1 MNKIDLIDIKNKNL
15 RGNEIIDFLD
25 NYVIIDVETTG
36 NSYSDDIIEITALRY
51 KNYNLINSY
60 SELVYSEKISI
71 YSKAYKKNNIS
82 FDMVK
87 NSKKIY
93 HVLEEFYDFINEDDV
108 LIGHNVIYDIDRI
121 NEKLKYNGKYINNN
135 FIDTM
140 NISKRFDDFYNNS
153 LDYLSEYFGFT
164 KQKHRSYSDCL
175 LCNELYKKLKE
186 KFLKEFYNLESFQN
200 KKINNKCK
208 KINII
213 FDENEDEKIFLYNKN
228 ICITGDVLIIDENLP
243 NHYKIDK
250 KFLEYF
256 IECKG
261 GICKKSVSK
270 KTDYLILGDLS
281 YWGNNSNNLEKA
293 KNYGI
298 EIIKLEDFF
307 KMIKDKLMFEK

>member
-1 MNKIDLIDIKNKNL
+1 MDKIDLIDIKNKNL

-36 NSYSDDIIEITALRY
+36 NSYSDDIIEISALRY
-51 KNYNLINSY
+51 KNYKLINSY
-60 SELVYSEKISI
+60 SELVYSEKIAI
-71 YSKAYKKNNIS
+71 FSKAYKKNNIS

-87 NSKKIY
+87 NAKKIY
-93 HVLEEFYDFINEDDV
+93 QVLEEFYDFINEDDV

-121 NEKLKYNGKYINNN
+121 NEKLKHNGKYINNN

-164 KQKHRSYSDCL
+164 NQKHRSYSDCL
-175 LCNELYKKLKE
+175 LCNQLYQKLKE

-200 KKINNKCK
+200 KKIDNKCK

-213 FDENEDEKIFLYNKN
+213 FDENEDENIFLYNKN
-228 ICITGDVLIIDENLP
+228 ICITGDVLIIVENLS
-243 NHYKIDK
+243 NHYTIDK

-281 YWGNNSNNLEKA
+281 YWGNKSNNLEKA

-307 KMIKDKLMFEK
+307 KMIEDKLMFKK